1 VRIFRPLAARTFSW
15 PILAAVAFAALVLP
29 QLSAAKTGL
38 PVPRFVSLG
47 VDKANVRNGPGK
59 RYPIGWVFVR
69 RGVPLEVIAE
79 YELWR
84 KIRDVDGAVGWI
96 HRSLLSNRRRAS
108 VKGDGP
114 RPLRRQPNANSDV
127 IARLEPGVIG
137 RLLECGGT
145 WCRLEVGGRRGWIA
159 RASLWGV
166 LPLEK
171 TN

>member
-1 VRIFRPLAARTFSW
+1 
-15 PILAAVAFAALVLP
+15 
-29 QLSAAKTGL
+29 
-38 PVPRFVSLG
+38 VPRFVSLG
-47 VDKANVRNGPGK
+47 ADKANVRNGPGK

-96 HRSLLSNRRRAS
+96 HRSLLSNRRSAS
-108 VKGDGP
+108 VKGDSP
-114 RPLRRQPNANSDV
+114 HPLRRQPNTDSDV

-137 RLLECGGT
+137 RLLECGGD
-145 WCRLEVGGRRGWIA
+145 WCRFEVGGRRGWIA

-166 LPLEK
+166 LAVDKP
-171 TN
+171 N